1 MIDVSV
7 DTSQFELAQGRLADD
22 LLVQAA
28 EAALQARSIEQA
40 EISVALLG
48 DEDIREL
55 NARHLGHD
63 WVTDVI
69 SFALWQPGDPVVVGD
84 IYIGAGQAERQA
96 LDEGVSLEEELV
108 RLVVHGTLHV
118 TGMDHPDGAEAR
130 AGSPMY
136 VLQESIVAKICREEA
151 IPAPEGGHGT

>member
-7 DTSQFELAQGRLADD
+7 DTSQIGPVPGRLADG

-28 EAALQARSIEQA
+28 EAALRARSIEQA

-48 DEDIREL
+48 DAEIREL

-118 TGMDHPDGAEAR
+118 TGMDHPDDAEAR

-136 VLQESIVAKICREEA
+136 VLQESIVAEICRKEA
-151 IPAPEGGHGT
+151 LLAPEAGHDA

>member
-7 DTSQFELAQGRLADD
+7 DTSQIGPVPGRLADG

-28 EAALQARSIEQA
+28 EAALRARSIEQA

-48 DEDIREL
+48 DAEIREL

-118 TGMDHPDGAEAR
+118 TGMDHPDDAEAR

-136 VLQESIVAKICREEA
+136 VLQESIVAEICPKEA
-151 IPAPEGGHGT
+151 LLAPEAGHDA

>member
-7 DTSQFELAQGRLADD
+7 DTSQIGPVPGRLADG

-28 EAALQARSIEQA
+28 EAALRARSIEQA

-48 DEDIREL
+48 DAEIREL
-55 NARHLGHD
+55 NAGHLGHD

-118 TGMDHPDGAEAR
+118 TGMDHPDDAEAR

-136 VLQESIVAKICREEA
+136 VLQESIVAEICPKEA
-151 IPAPEGGHGT
+151 LLAPEAGHDA

>member
-1 MIDVSV
+1 M
-7 DTSQFELAQGRLADD
+7 
-22 LLVQAA
+22 
-28 EAALQARSIEQA
+28 
-40 EISVALLG
+40 G

-118 TGMDHPDGAEAR
+118 TGMDHPDDAEAR
-130 AGSPMY
+130 AGCPMY
-136 VLQESIVAKICREEA
+136 VAQESIVAEICRKEA
-151 IPAPEGGHGT
+151 IRVPEGAHGT